1 MKVGDR
7 IYCIE
12 DLEVY
17 SPYLGKYHS
26 YNYKGSYYYIVNI
39 RERKITITTEIKNDW
54 INNTHKI
61 ISYNCFI
68 RHFVDLVKFRKYKLV
83 TLKNYE

>member
-17 SPYLGKYHS
+17 STFLKKYRT
-26 YNYKGSYYYIVNI
+26 YNYKGKFYYIVNI
-39 RERKITITTEIKNDW
+39 RESIRERIFTITTEIENEW
-54 INNTHKI
+54 INNTHKT
-61 ISYNCFI
+61 ISYFSFND
-68 RHFVDLVKFRKYKLV
+68 HFVDLVKFRKYK
-83 TLKNYE
+83 